1 MSMEG
6 RRVDDD
12 DEEDDQEDGDVV
24 DDDNMTIT
32 EGIVSDGR
40 RNSMTEKDATEA
52 MTMIMMMMTTGAT
65 RSKN

>member
-32 EGIVSDGR
+32 EGIVSEGR
-40 RNSMTEKDATEA
+40 RNSTTEK
-52 MTMIMMMMTTGAT
+52 MRQRRGL
-65 RSKN
+65 

>member
-12 DEEDDQEDGDVV
+12 DEEEDQEDGDVV
-24 DDDNMTIT
+24 EDDNTTIT
-32 EGIVSDGR
+32 EGIVAEGR
-40 RNSMTEKDATEA
+40 CNSMIEKDATEA
-52 MTMIMMMMTTGAT
+52 MTMIMTTGAT